1 MAQSIAYV
9 LSQNTYPTGQE
20 SYNVG
25 VDQGTRIVYAL
36 DSEGLPNEFFG
47 DSKLTLNVYGSSTA
61 PYQGDWYAFR
71 LLSNPEANKY
81 VCTISTTG
89 LVSID

>member
-1 MAQSIAYV
+1 MAQSIAYI
-9 LSQNTYPTGQE
+9 LSSAYPTFSE
-20 SYNVG
+20 ASNVG
-25 VDQGTRIVYAL
+25 LEQGTRIVYAL

-47 DSKLTLNVYGSSTA
+47 DSKLTLNVYGTSTA

-71 LLSNPEANKY
+71 LLSNPQANKY
-81 VCTISTTG
+81 VCTIATTG

>member
-1 MAQSIAYV
+1 MAQSISYI
-9 LSQNTYPTGQE
+9 LSAPYSTFGEAN
-20 SYNVG
+20 SVG
-25 VDQGTRIVYAL
+25 LEQGTRIVYAL
-36 DSEGLPNEFFG
+36 NSEGLPTEFFG
-47 DSKLTLNVYGSSTA
+47 DSKLTLNVYGSSTT

-81 VCTISTTG
+81 LCTITIDG

>member
-9 LSQNTYPTGQE
+9 LSAPYPNLTE
-20 SYNVG
+20 ASNVG
-25 VDQGTRIVYAL
+25 LEQGTRIVYAL

-47 DSKLTLNVYGSSTA
+47 DSKLTFIVYGTSAT

-71 LLSNPEANKY
+71 LLSDPEANVY
-81 VCTISTTG
+81 VCTITTAG